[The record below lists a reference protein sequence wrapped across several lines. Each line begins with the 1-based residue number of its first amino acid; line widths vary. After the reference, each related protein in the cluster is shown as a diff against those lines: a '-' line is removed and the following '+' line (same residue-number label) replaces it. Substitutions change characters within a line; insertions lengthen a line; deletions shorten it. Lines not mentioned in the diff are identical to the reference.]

1 MAGGRAEEEMP
12 KSYEELMGALGR
24 AVFFRPERRRVR
36 DLLSRDAQPQLL
48 VDDNQFPLFDLS
60 MNGVSFVSRNNTPP
74 LPVGTEVEIKL
85 LLYNKQVYTGRGR
98 VARLEPGPK
107 GGTRVGV
114 GLTSGFLDLPEI
126 LRQDE
131 EGNLDKELRLGPDYW
146 RTRIPKG
153 FLDAGSRAASFL
165 QFYRQILDRHEARYK
180 APGGGGHIAISALED
195 RALEALRG
203 PWNEIQRAASVAA
216 VECLDDPEVL
226 SAAKDFTETLVTP
239 VVSVCPLH
247 RRAYTK
253 PLGYPGDYQVMLY
266 YYDNR
271 LEGESVFA
279 RVFHKFGVEHPLS
292 NGVRTRKDLIVDRLV
307 AEHERY
313 LTQEHEAPVFRVA
326 SLGCGPAREISD
338 FLKRRK
344 TWPGL
349 IALTLIDQEEEALS
363 IAYHGSH
370 RELQATNG
378 HGSLHCLNLSFI
390 QILRDP
396 ALIPMEHQQHFIF
409 ATGIFDYLRETT
421 AQALIRGLY
430 DQLAPGGLIALGNAI
445 GPNDYFWSAEFML
458 DWTMLYRTREEM
470 LRLGKGLPETA
481 ELDVIVEPG
490 NAYYFLLV
498 RKH

>member
-1 MAGGRAEEEMP
+1 MP

-48 VDDNQFPLFDLS
+48 VGGKEFPLFDLS
-60 MNGVSFVSRNNTPP
+60 MNGISFLSRDGSQPW
-74 LPVGTEVEIKL
+74 PVGEEVDLTL
-85 LLYNKQVYTGRGR
+85 LLYTKEVYKGRAR
-98 VARLEPGPK
+98 VARVEPGPK
-107 GGTRVGV
+107 KKMRIAI

-131 EGNLDKELRLGPDYW
+131 EGHLETELRRGPEYW
-146 RTRIPKG
+146 RTTIPKT
-153 FLDAGSRAASFL
+153 FQDAVSHAACFL
-165 QFYRQILDRHEARYK
+165 QFYRQTLDRHEARYK
-180 APGGGGHIAISALED
+180 APGGGGVEAIATLD
-195 RALEALRG
+195 QRALTTLRD

-216 VECLDDPEVL
+216 VECLDNHEVL
-226 SAAKDFTETLVTP
+226 RAAKDFTETLVTP

-247 RRAYTK
+247 HRAYTK

-266 YYDNR
+266 YYNNA
-271 LEGESVFA
+271 LEGDSAFA

-292 NGVRTRKDLIVDRLV
+292 NGVRTRKEFIVALLEE
-307 AEHERY
+307 EHKRY
-313 LTQEHEAPVFRVA
+313 LAMEKTDPVFRVA

-338 FLKRRK
+338 FVKRQK
-344 TWPGL
+344 GWPGH
-349 IALTLIDQEEEALS
+349 AVFTLMDQEDQALS
-363 IAYHGSH
+363 IAYHSSH
-370 RELQATNG
+370 REIQANG
-378 HGSLHCLNLSFI
+378 ANGTLLCLNLSFI

-396 ALIPMEHQQHFIF
+396 GLVPMEHAQHFIF
-409 ATGIFDYLRETT
+409 ATGLFDYLRETT
-421 AQALIRGLY
+421 AQALLRGLY
-430 DQLAPGGLIALGNAI
+430 DQLAPGGLLAVGNAI

-470 LRLGKGLPETA
+470 RRLAQRLPETA
-481 ELDVIVEPG
+481 DVNVVVEPG